1 MAKRR
6 TTGAGKGWIS
16 GLGRGSGTPFVRVL
30 VSLVVLLCFGLIAA
44 HLSGV
49 ARLDRHFLVNPA
61 AVLDENRPIWMTEE
75 AHQDLRSLLQE
86 IEPISIFASD
96 FSEKLSASLLAA
108 SPWIGDV
115 RHVERV
121 FPNRVRV
128 ELELRRPVVS
138 IDRGPN
144 RFLLDREARVIH
156 RESRDKAME
165 FRLAVLPVVNSV
177 PRNEPRL
184 GRIFPDPE
192 VLAAVQVA
200 QEISQLNERNSLLVR
215 RIRPV
220 AYEIRRSVQGAVAAP
235 GEVHLRTAAGV
246 FVEWG
251 RAQESQQF
259 GLNDPL
265 PEQKVRNLERIL
277 DAFPDLVGLEEARL
291 NFDLPHYRQIGG
303 PLTFLKDPEEDLEAP
318 SDS

>member
-6 TTGAGKGWIS
+6 TTGAGRGWIS
-16 GLGRGSGTPFVRVL
+16 GISRGSAVPLVRVL
-30 VSLVVLLCFGLIAA
+30 VAILVLISFGLIAA

-61 AVLDENRPIWMTEE
+61 TVLDENRPVWMSEK
-75 AHQDLRSLLQE
+75 AHQQLRTVLQE
-86 IEPISIFASD
+86 IEPISIFAAD
-96 FSEKLSASLLAA
+96 FSEKVSTSLRAA
-108 SPWIGDV
+108 SPWIGEV

-128 ELELRRPVVS
+128 EFELRRPVVS
-138 IDRGPN
+138 IEWGPK
-144 RFLLDREARVIH
+144 RLLLDKEARIIH
-156 RESRDKAME
+156 QESLSEAME
-165 FRLAVLPVVNSV
+165 FRLPILPVVGSR
-177 PRNEPRL
+177 PRREPQL

-192 VLAAVQVA
+192 VLEAVKVA
-200 QEISQLNERNSLLVR
+200 SEIQALDERNSLVVR

-220 AYEIRRSVQGAVAAP
+220 AYEIRRSVQGAVAAA

-251 RAQESQQF
+251 RAQSATF
-259 GLNDPL
+259 GLNDLL
-265 PEQKVRNLERIL
+265 PSRKVRHLERIL
-277 DAFPDLVGLEEARL
+277 EVFPDLVGLEEARL

-303 PLTFLKDPEEDLEAP
+303 PLTFLKDPEEGLEAP
-318 SDS
+318 SGS